1 MKVILVMAT
10 TLDGKIARDSNHPA
24 DWTGKEDKKKFVEIT
39 QRAGAMIMGSRTFDT
54 IGRAL
59 PGRRNIVMTRNR
71 SRQSDG
77 NLVFTDQPPDLIL
90 RGLVQEGFSEV
101 ALIGGAQINSLFARA
116 NLIDEIYLTV
126 VPVVFGKG
134 LSLFDCDLNTR
145 FLLVDTE
152 CIPDGSVVLRYQVK
166 QN

>member
-1 MKVILVMAT
+1 MAMP
-10 TLDGKIARDSNHPA
+10 LDGKIARASNQPA
-24 DWTGKEDKKKFVEIT
+24 DGTGKEDKKKFVEIT

-152 CIPDGSVVLRYQVK
+152 GIPDGSMVLRYQVK